1 MNKDNNKQDQN
12 TTELGSIAQLG
23 SLAEA
28 FSLNDFSNISMEELK
43 NDPAAAKIITILYAQ
58 SEKEKKISEEKVSDL
73 TAKVKFY
80 QAIQITNI
88 AFAIVSVIGTIIVGF
103 GISLDMKTW
112 LIILGSILVL
122 CGEIMPI
129 VLNMK
134 GEKL

>member
-1 MNKDNNKQDQN
+1 MNLNKQDQN
-12 TTELGSIAQLG
+12 TTESGSIAQLG

-58 SEKEKKISEEKVSDL
+58 SEKEKKISEGKVSDL
-73 TAKVKFY
+73 MAKVKFY
-80 QAIQITNI
+80 QAMQITNI
-88 AFAIVSVIGTIIVGF
+88 AFAIVSVIGTIIVGL
-103 GISLDMKTW
+103 GISLDMRTW
-112 LIILGSILVL
+112 LIVLGSILVL

-129 VLNMK
+129 VLNRK

>member
-129 VLNMK
+129 VLNRK

>member
-1 MNKDNNKQDQN
+1 MNINKQDQN
-12 TTELGSIAQLG
+12 TTESGSIAQLG

-58 SEKEKKISEEKVSDL
+58 SEKEKKISEGKVSDL
-73 TAKVKFY
+73 MAKVKFY
-80 QAIQITNI
+80 QAMQITNI
-88 AFAIVSVIGTIIVGF
+88 AFAIVSVIGTIIIGL

>member
-1 MNKDNNKQDQN
+1 MNKNTHKQDQN
-12 TTELGSIAQLG
+12 TTESGSITQLG
-23 SLAEA
+23 SLADA
-28 FSLNDFSNISMEELK
+28 FSLNDFSNISMEEFK

-73 TAKVKFY
+73 MAKVKFY
-80 QAIQITNI
+80 KAMQITNI
-88 AFAIVSVIGTIIVGF
+88 AFAIVSVIGTIIVGL
-103 GISLDMKTW
+103 GISLSMKTW

-129 VLNMK
+129 ALNMK

>member
-1 MNKDNNKQDQN
+1 MNKNLNKQDQN
-12 TTELGSIAQLG
+12 TTESGSIAQLG

-58 SEKEKKISEEKVSDL
+58 SEKEKKISEGKVSDL
-73 TAKVKFY
+73 MAKVKFY
-80 QAIQITNI
+80 QAMQITNI
-88 AFAIVSVIGTIIVGF
+88 AFAIVSVIGTIIVGL
-103 GISLDMKTW
+103 GISLDMRTW
-112 LIILGSILVL
+112 LIVLGSILVL

-129 VLNMK
+129 VLNWK

>member
-1 MNKDNNKQDQN
+1 MNKNNNIQDQN
-12 TTELGSIAQLG
+12 TTESGSIAQLG

-58 SEKEKKISEEKVSDL
+58 SEKEKKISEGKVSDL
-73 TAKVKFY
+73 MAKVKFY
-80 QAIQITNI
+80 QAMQITNI
-88 AFAIVSVIGTIIVGF
+88 AFAIVSVIGTIIVGL

-112 LIILGSILVL
+112 LIVLGSILVL

>member
-1 MNKDNNKQDQN
+1 M
-12 TTELGSIAQLG
+12 
-23 SLAEA
+23 
-28 FSLNDFSNISMEELK
+28 
-43 NDPAAAKIITILYAQ
+43 
-58 SEKEKKISEEKVSDL
+58 
-73 TAKVKFY
+73 AKVKFY
-80 QAIQITNI
+80 QAMQITNI
-88 AFAIVSVIGTIIVGF
+88 AFAIVSVIGTIIIGL

>member
-1 MNKDNNKQDQN
+1 MNKNLNKQDQN
-12 TTELGSIAQLG
+12 TTESGSIAQLG

-58 SEKEKKISEEKVSDL
+58 SEKEKKISEGKVSDL
-73 TAKVKFY
+73 MAKVKFY
-80 QAIQITNI
+80 QAMQITNI
-88 AFAIVSVIGTIIVGF
+88 AFAIVSVIGTIIVGL
-103 GISLDMKTW
+103 GISLDMRTW
-112 LIILGSILVL
+112 LIVLGSILVL

-129 VLNMK
+129 VLNRK

>member
-1 MNKDNNKQDQN
+1 MNKNTNKQDQN
-12 TTELGSIAQLG
+12 TTESGSLAQLG

-43 NDPAAAKIITILYAQ
+43 NDPVAAKIITILYAQ
-58 SEKEKKISEEKVSDL
+58 SEKEKKISEGMVSDL
-73 TAKVKFY
+73 KAKVKFY
-80 QAIQITNI
+80 QAMQITNI
-88 AFAIVSVIGTIIVGF
+88 AFAIVSVIGTIIVGL
-103 GISLDMKTW
+103 GVSLDMKTW

-134 GEKL
+134 GERL